1 MNSKFPYQAVIFDL
15 DGTLIDSAPSIL
27 ASFESALKR
36 AGAQSLVPFT
46 NSLIG
51 PPLRQTLINLTGI
64 TNDAELDTLV
74 GYFKDSYDAEG
85 YKLTR
90 VYEGVEYILAS
101 LSEKMIPM
109 AIATNKR
116 KVPTNKILDLLGWSS
131 YFEIIGTL
139 DSITPPYPEKATLIG
154 ALLDEMSLD
163 ASMSLYVG
171 DKRED
176 GVAADMNSMSF
187 IAAGWGYEDWG
198 EIKIQSGWQV
208 DLSPADFVK
217 RFADQ
222 CHEI

>member
-36 AGAQSLVPFT
+36 AGVQPLVPFT

-51 PPLRQTLINLTGI
+51 PPLRQTLSNLTGI
-64 TNDAELDTLV
+64 TNDAELNTLV
-74 GYFKDSYDAEG
+74 GYFKDSYDSEG
-85 YKLTR
+85 YKSTR
-90 VYEGVEYILAS
+90 VYDGVEYILAP

-139 DSITPPYPEKATLIG
+139 DSITPPYPDKATLIG

-163 ASMSLYVG
+163 TSMTLYVG

-176 GVAADMNSMSF
+176 GVAADMHSMSF

-198 EIKIQSGWQV
+198 EIKIHSGWQV

-217 RFADQ
+217 RFDD
-222 CHEI
+222 